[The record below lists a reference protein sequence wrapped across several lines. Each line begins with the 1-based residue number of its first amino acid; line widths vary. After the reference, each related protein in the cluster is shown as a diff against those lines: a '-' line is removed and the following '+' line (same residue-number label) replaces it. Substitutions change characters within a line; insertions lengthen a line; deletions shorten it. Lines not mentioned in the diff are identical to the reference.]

1 MKYLIDR
8 CMSKILNYQF
18 NLFSKNMKFNFYF
31 NPKEYISSQI
41 LWYGLHEKNLLEF
54 IFSILPKKYKRG
66 ICIDVGANIGNH
78 SLFFSNYYD
87 EIHAF
92 EPVSSTFKALE
103 LNVLINGLIS
113 KIKTYNIAVS
123 SNTSRLRFFE
133 DHSGDIGRSKIASK
147 DEVKPKDTIEYIVQT
162 VKGDQYFSGLI
173 NINIIKIDAEGHE
186 TEVIKG
192 LSKSISLNHP
202 IILFE
207 ANAIDYDSNV
217 MIELKKM
224 GYKYFYSPQ
233 IKYYDLKPSI
243 LKFPMRI
250 LFSSKFILVDI
261 DEDFTYLSQLAIAS
275 FERLG
280 YK

>member
-1 MKYLIDR
+1 
-8 CMSKILNYQF
+8 MSKILNYQ
-18 NLFSKNMKFNFYF
+18 LDIFSKDMKFNFYL

-41 LWYGLHEKNLLEF
+41 LCYGLHEKNLLEF

-103 LNVLINGLIS
+103 LNVLINGLFS
-113 KIKTYNIAVS
+113 KIKTYNIALS
-123 SNTSRLRFFE
+123 SINSRLRFFE
-133 DHSGDIGRSKIASK
+133 DHSGDIGRSKIASQ
-147 DEVKPKDTIEYIVQT
+147 DEIKPKETIEYIIQT
-162 VKGDQYFSGLI
+162 LKGDKYFSGST

-186 TEVIKG
+186 TNVIKG

-207 ANAIDYDSNV
+207 ANAIDHDSNV

-243 LKFPMRI
+243 LKFLMRI

-261 DEDFTYLSQLAIAS
+261 DEDFNYLSQLAIAS
-275 FERLG
+275 YEELG
-280 YK
+280 SK

>member
-1 MKYLIDR
+1 MKYLIYR
-8 CMSKILNYQF
+8 CMSKILNYQ
-18 NLFSKNMKFNFYF
+18 LDIFSKDMKFNFYL

-41 LWYGLHEKNLLEF
+41 LCYGLHEKNLLEF

-103 LNVLINGLIS
+103 LNVLINGLFS
-113 KIKTYNIAVS
+113 KIKTYNIALS
-123 SNTSRLRFFE
+123 SINSRLRFFE
-133 DHSGDIGRSKIASK
+133 DHSGDIGRSKIASQ
-147 DEVKPKDTIEYIVQT
+147 DEIKPKETIEYIIQT
-162 VKGDQYFSGLI
+162 LKGDKYFSGSI

-186 TEVIKG
+186 TNVIKG

-207 ANAIDYDSNV
+207 ANAIDHDSNV

-243 LKFPMRI
+243 LKFLMRI

-261 DEDFTYLSQLAIAS
+261 DEDFNYLSQLAIAS
-275 FERLG
+275 YEELG
-280 YK
+280 SK